1 MSRLLIRVLAL
12 LALLGAAFPA
22 LAHTRSET
30 HSSWQIEGGSVRM
43 SFTAPDLETARLVPQ
58 GAPPPSGQV
67 VADYLAKHI
76 SVETGGKACPMDH
89 PVRPVQAVGNVSRY
103 EFAWTCPTAEGIKL
117 DNTAFFELVPTHT
130 NLVQIQ
136 YGDEFAEQLFTKDE
150 TQLEV
155 GGAESASA
163 LKNASFFK
171 YIEMGI
177 MHIFTGVDHQSFLL
191 GLVLLSRRLR
201 DLTFVITGFTL
212 GHSATLALAV
222 TGVLRPH
229 AEYIDALVG
238 LTIALVGA
246 EALAVNS
253 ARPGTVALATG
264 GLLLLMGLGKLIGLG
279 GLPVLLLIGGGLFS
293 ANYLMVSG
301 HLRDAARMRLVVTLV
316 FGLIHG
322 FGFAANLL
330 EMRLPK
336 ERLFELLLG
345 FNLGVEIGQLSLVLA
360 VLGIVALL
368 VKLGLKLPRLMVTD
382 FAASF
387 LVGLGLF
394 WFVARSY
401 V

>member
-1 MSRLLIRVLAL
+1 MIRLLTRLLLVFLA
-12 LALLGAAFPA
+12 LGAAAPA

-30 HSSWQIEGGSVRM
+30 HSSWQINGAAVRM
-43 SFTAPDLETARLVPQ
+43 SFTVPDLESARLAPKD
-58 GAPPPSGQV
+58 APPPNGAT
-67 VADYLAKHI
+67 VANYLTKHI
-76 SVETGGKACPMDH
+76 QATAAGQACVMDH
-89 PVRPVQAVGNVSRY
+89 PVRPTAAVDSVSRY
-103 EFAWTCPTAEGIKL
+103 EFSWTCPSAKAITL
-117 DNTAFFELVPTHT
+117 QNTAFFELVPTHT
-130 NLVQIQ
+130 NMVQIQ
-136 YGDEFAEQLFTKDE
+136 SGETFVEQLFTKDE
-150 TQLEV
+150 TTLEV
-155 GGAESASA
+155 GGADSTET

-177 MHIFTGVDHQSFLL
+177 MHIFTGIDHQSFLL

-201 DLTFVITGFTL
+201 DLTFVITGFTI
-212 GHSATLALAV
+212 GHSITLAMAV

-246 EALAVNS
+246 EALAVN
-253 ARPGTVALATG
+253 ANRPGTVALATG
-264 GLLLLMGLGKLIGLG
+264 GLLLLMGVGKLLGFG

-322 FGFAANLL
+322 FGFAADLL
-330 EMRLPK
+330 SQKLPQARLA
-336 ERLFELLLG
+336 ELLVG
-345 FNLGVEIGQLSLVLA
+345 FNLGVEIGQLSLVLGVVGLA
-360 VLGIVALL
+360 ALL
-368 VKLGLKLPRLMVTD
+368 VKIGLRLPRRMVTD

-401 V
+401 

>member
-1 MSRLLIRVLAL
+1 MIRLLTRL
-12 LALLGAAFPA
+12 LALILALGTAAPA
-22 LAHTRSET
+22 IAHTRSET
-30 HSSWQIEGGSVRM
+30 HSNWRITGAAVRM
-43 SFTAPDLETARLVPQ
+43 SFTVPDLESARLVAKDTPL
-58 GAPPPSGQV
+58 PSGAV
-67 VADYLAKHI
+67 VADYLTRHVHVTAA
-76 SVETGGKACPMDH
+76 GQACAMDH
-89 PVRPVQAVGNVSRY
+89 PVRPTAAVGSVGRY
-103 EFAWTCPTAEGIKL
+103 EFSWTCPGDKGIVL
-117 DNTAFFELVPTHT
+117 QNTAFFELVPTHT
-130 NLVQIQ
+130 NMVQIQ
-136 YGDEFAEQLFTKDE
+136 SGETFVEQLFTQDE
-150 TQLEV
+150 TTLEV
-155 GGAESASA
+155 GGAHSTEA

-201 DLTFVITGFTL
+201 DLTFVITGFTI
-212 GHSATLALAV
+212 GHSVTLAMAV

-253 ARPGTVALATG
+253 NRPGTVALATG
-264 GLLLLMGLGKLIGLG
+264 GLLLLMGLGKLLGLG

-322 FGFAANLL
+322 FGFAADLL
-330 EMRLPK
+330 SQKLPQARLA
-336 ERLFELLLG
+336 ELLLG
-345 FNLGVEIGQLSLVLA
+345 FNLGVEIGQLSLVLG
-360 VLGIVALL
+360 VLGLVALL
-368 VKLGLKLPRLMVTD
+368 VKVGMRLPRRMVTD

-401 V
+401 